1 MANTDNL
8 KDTIQQIRTA
18 AQHLS
23 QDLDQQH
30 PREETADD
38 LDQLS
43 LSFQDLKDIFFA
55 LKQEDKANLQHEVQ
69 ELFSGKEDFKTYTRD
84 VNKILMDVKNRI
96 QADKKVADKVTQN
109 LPEEHQN
116 ENPNN
121 LIQGFSQLM
130 NQVSDWLTKTGS
142 R

>member
-8 KDTIQQIRTA
+8 KNTIQQIRTSA
-18 AQHLS
+18 KNLS
-23 QDLDQQH
+23 QDLDNQH

-55 LKQEDKANLQHEVQ
+55 LKQEDKDNLSREVR
-69 ELFSGKEDFKTYTRD
+69 ELFSGQEDFKTYTRD
-84 VNKILMDVKNRI
+84 VNRILMDVKNRI
-96 QADKKVADKVTQN
+96 QADKKVEEKVSQN
-109 LPEEHQN
+109 LPEQHQD
-116 ENPNN
+116 ENPNA